1 MVKVFYRKCVFNSPM
16 STVPNWFYYWREGA
30 VVPSFLS
37 DILYQDVDSC
47 YGYTV
52 LSQIYLTDQADSIIF
67 PAGGVTVG
75 NYHFDQLFGMDCT
88 AFTVGHERFHEWI
101 YDQWQPG
108 NWGYWTP
115 SQDWDEDYLPNWFER
130 DSSLTDSTNADTYN
144 IYQTLGWRLPQNGN
158 IGDQEY
164 WACVWGKFN
173 PKGDTLKD
181 WSHGRFSSQWP
192 DP

>member
-1 MVKVFYRKCVFNSPM
+1 
-16 STVPNWFYYWREGA
+16 
-30 VVPSFLS
+30 VPSFLS